1 MKRRGSDQMP
11 LPIDVARWR
20 ENPWAIGGSVGATS
34 DVNPSE
40 RRLMAGKLRPR
51 SLTEGQRSEAE
62 RLFRTAVALQGAFWD
77 SLFDLERALGVSE
90 SMRVETFPTG
100 MSTFFARV
108 LKMTADGFPGLIE
121 AREQVIEG
129 PETRDSRQFV
139 RTSSRAASISSK
151 RFSSAPIS
159 FSAKSWQSE

>member
-1 MKRRGSDQMP
+1 M
-11 LPIDVARWR
+11 
-20 ENPWAIGGSVGATS
+20 
-34 DVNPSE
+34 
-40 RRLMAGKLRPR
+40 
-51 SLTEGQRSEAE
+51 
-62 RLFRTAVALQGAFWD
+62 
-77 SLFDLERALGVSE
+77 SE

-100 MSTFFARV
+100 MLTFFARV

-139 RTSSRAASISSK
+139 RTSPRAASISSK